1 MNNIWPL
8 TKGRINKI
16 KRTNN
21 QTKHNRVIKP
31 WNILNTR
38 KTMHN
43 SFNNSNSIS
52 SNSSNR
58 NNKRTIKRL

>member
-21 QTKHNRVIKP
+21 QTKHNRVIKS

-38 KTMHN
+38 KTLHN
-43 SFNNSNSIS
+43 SFNNSNSD
-52 SNSSNR
+52 SNNSNR
-58 NNKRTIKRL
+58 NRKRTIKRLL